1 MKNLPEFSVGC
12 WPLVLDDESKRTE
25 RTPTH
30 TGDVTW
36 NGTKLPVV
44 CWFREEP
51 GLGKSGRSLPQ
62 ISIQLDRKKLE
73 YNYTVPQEDLQGEN
87 VIDHPDLMPRGEID
101 RLDRMEQALGL
112 VLDTMMRRAEQEQ
125 LAAEQERDELE
136 YEIAVEESKT
146 AVKQ

>member
-1 MKNLPEFSVGC
+1 MKNLPQFSVGC

-25 RTPTH
+25 KTPTH

-44 CWFREEP
+44 CWFREDP

-73 YNYTVPQEDLQGEN
+73 YNYTVPSDDLQGEN
-87 VIDHPDLMPRGEID
+87 IIDHPNQMPRGEID
-101 RLDRMEQALGL
+101 RLDAMEQALG
-112 VLDTMMRRAEQEQ
+112 VILDTMTRRAEQEVLQ
-125 LAAEQERDELE
+125 AKEEAEAIGGEV
-136 YEIAVEESKT
+136 VEDAKNGT
-146 AVKQ
+146 KH

>member
-1 MKNLPEFSVGC
+1 MKNLPQFSVGC

-25 RTPTH
+25 KTPTH

-44 CWFREEP
+44 CWFREDP

-73 YNYTVPQEDLQGEN
+73 YNYTVPSDDLQGEN
-87 VIDHPDLMPRGEID
+87 IIDNPTAMPRGEID
-101 RLDRMEQALGL
+101 RLDAMEQALG
-112 VLDTMMRRAEQEQ
+112 VILDTMTRRAEQEVLQ
-125 LAAEQERDELE
+125 AKEEAEAIGWEV
-136 YEIAVEESKT
+136 VEDAKNGT
-146 AVKQ
+146 KH